1 MVELNTYKESNDAGP
16 STPKSPKLK
25 KQKRKAV
32 KEDIPVAKI
41 PRITSPVGSQDE
53 PMTGS
58 ASDKD
63 PMETLEEV
71 DPMAALDN
79 QDQEGKKGEEGIK
92 EEEAAVGPLPVT
104 ADEFEQEAEREIEA
118 SKGLDGV
125 AVDEG
130 KMKLVHQ
137 VRHQVAVP
145 PDYPYIPIAQHK
157 RLDPPART
165 YKFELDPFQFV
176 ATSCIERNESV
187 LVSAHTSAGKTV
199 VAEFAIATCLKE
211 GRRVVYTSP
220 IKALSNQKYREFLEI
235 FTDVGLMTGDVTINP
250 TASCL
255 VMTTEILR
263 SMLYRGSEVM
273 REVAWVVFDEVHYMR
288 DKERGVVWEET
299 IILLPHTVRYVFL
312 SATIPNSMEFAEWIC
327 QTHQQPCHVV
337 YTDFRPTPLQH
348 YLFPAGSEGIY
359 LVVDERSNFREDNF
373 QKAMA
378 ALAAGQGEDSA
389 DPNAGKGRKGQ
400 KTRKGGA
407 LKEKSD
413 IYKIVR
419 LIMTRSLNP
428 VIIFAFSKRECEALA
443 LQMSKLEFNTE
454 DESTTVGQVFENAIG
469 GLSEDDRKLPQ
480 IEALLPLL
488 KRGIGIHHGGLL
500 PILKEVIE
508 ILFQE
513 GLIKCLF
520 ATETFSIGLNM
531 PAKTVVFTSVRKFD
545 GKDFRN
551 LSGGEYIQ
559 MSGRA
564 GRRGLDARGIVIM
577 MCDEK
582 LEPDIA
588 KSMVKGQADRLD
600 SAFHLGYN
608 MIINLMRVEGVSP
621 EYMLERCFYQF
632 QNSKSVPV
640 LEAQLKKAI
649 AERDSI
655 KIEQEESI
663 KDYYDLRSLLS
674 DKGADFQS
682 VITHPSYSL
691 PFLQSGRLIEV
702 RDGDKD
708 FGWGVVVAY
717 NKVTPPKGRPPVITE
732 NDPPQKGYI
741 VDVLIKIA
749 SDSTIPRDRSGAS
762 ILPPPKNDP
771 GVVAIISVLLSTVQS
786 ISQFRINLPKMLKG
800 QEEKNVA
807 FKAVNEILRRM
818 PDGPTLLDPIKNMGI
833 QDKSFKDLVKQI
845 SLLEQK
851 IQSLEIT
858 SSPLLPQLYDAY
870 SRKQRVSEEIRTL
883 KRRINGV
890 HDVLQLEELKARKRV
905 LRRLGFT
912 THDDVVEMKGRV
924 ACEISTG
931 DELML
936 TEMMF
941 GGVFN
946 PLSPEQCAGLLSCF
960 VFQEKSEAKVRLKE
974 DLAAPLRV
982 LQETARR
989 IAKVSNESGIA
1000 LVEDEYV
1007 QGFKVEMMD
1016 AVLQWCKG
1024 AKFAEI
1030 CKLTDIF
1037 EGSIIRCFRRLQEL
1051 LRQMGQAAH
1060 AIGNTELEEKFGA
1073 SLQMLERPNT
1083 VVFNPSLYL

>member
-1 MVELNTYKESNDAGP
+1 MASSNSNSKSVAGP
-16 STPKSPKLK
+16 STPRSK
-25 KQKRKAV
+25 KEKKRGV
-32 KEDIPVAKI
+32 KERSVDTISDRPVKTAKI
-41 PRITSPVGSQDE
+41 EEDIQEDETGQAGGDAMDLLDSGAGPSNPKADAMEILEGQTEKGQD
-53 PMTGS
+53 
-58 ASDKD
+58 
-63 PMETLEEV
+63 LE
-71 DPMAALDN
+71 
-79 QDQEGKKGEEGIK
+79 G
-92 EEEAAVGPLPVT
+92 VT
-104 ADEFEQEAEREIEA
+104 VVKADEFSTEAEREIEA
-118 SKGLDGV
+118 SKGLDG
-125 AVDEG
+125 AASDEG

-145 PDYPYIPIAQHK
+145 PNYPYVPISEHK
-157 RLDPPART
+157 RNANPARE
-165 YKFELDPFQFV
+165 YKFTLDPFQYV
-176 ATSCIERNESV
+176 STSCIERNESV

-199 VAEFAIATCLKE
+199 VAEFAIATCLRE
-211 GRRVVYTSP
+211 GKRIVYTSP
-220 IKALSNQKYREFLEI
+220 IKALSNQKYREFLET
-235 FTDVGLMTGDVTINP
+235 FGDVGLMTGDVTINP

-312 SATIPNSMEFAEWIC
+312 SATIPNSMEFAEWITK
-327 QTHQQPCHVV
+327 THEQPCHVV

-389 DPNAGKGRKGQ
+389 DPNSGKGRKGN

-407 LKEKSD
+407 MKGEKSD
-413 IYKIVR
+413 IYKIVT
-419 LIMTRSLNP
+419 LIMRRNLNP
-428 VIIFAFSKRECEALA
+428 VIIFAFSKRECEDLA
-443 LQMSKLEFNTE
+443 MQMQKFDFNSP
-454 DESTTVGQVFENAIG
+454 DEAAMVQQVFENAIS
-469 GLSEDDRKLPQ
+469 GLSEDDKKLSQ
-480 IEALLPLL
+480 IEGILPLL

-513 GLIKCLF
+513 GLIKALF

-582 LEPDIA
+582 IEPDAA
-588 KSMVKGQADRLD
+588 KGMVKGQADRLD

-621 EYMLERCFYQF
+621 EYMLERCFFQF
-632 QNSKSVPV
+632 QNSMSVPV
-640 LEAQLKKAI
+640 LEKQLKE
-649 AERDSI
+649 AEAARDEIVVEKEDEIS
-655 KIEQEESI
+655 E
-663 KDYYDLRSLLS
+663 YYDLRQQLKE
-674 DKGADFQS
+674 KGQDFQA
-682 VITHPSYSL
+682 VISHPSYSL
-691 PFLQSGRLIEV
+691 KFLQAGRLVEIKDE
-702 RDGDKD
+702 DKD
-708 FGWGVVVAY
+708 FGWCVVVAY
-717 NKVTPPKGRPPVITE
+717 NKVVNPKGRTPIFTE
-732 NDPPQKGYI
+732 SDPAQKQYV
-741 VDVLIKIA
+741 VDVLTRVA
-749 SDSTIPRDRSGAS
+749 SGTSSNPKDRSSSAL
-762 ILPPPKNDP
+762 IPPSGNDQ
-771 GVVAIISVLLSTVQS
+771 GEVAVIACSLTTVQA
-786 ISQFRINLPKMLKG
+786 ISQYRINLPKDLRG
-800 QEEKNVA
+800 QSERNTA
-807 FKAVNEILRRM
+807 FKAVNEIKKRM
-818 PDGPTLLDPIKNMGI
+818 KDGPPLLDPIKSMGI
-833 QDKSFKDLVKQI
+833 EDKGFKDLVKKI
-845 SLLEQK
+845 GILEQRLT
-851 IQSLEIT
+851 SLPIT
-858 SSPLLPQLYDAY
+858 SSSSLPRIYDLYDQ
-870 SRKQRVSEEIRTL
+870 KQQSIENVKSL
-883 KRRINGV
+883 KRKINSV
-890 HDVLQLEELKARKRV
+890 HDVLQLEELKSRKRV

-912 THDDVVEMKGRV
+912 TSDDVVEMKGRV

-941 GGVFN
+941 GGTFGE
-946 PLSPEQCAGLLSCF
+946 LTPEQCAALLSCF

-974 DLAAPLRV
+974 ELAAPLRV

-989 IAKVSNESGIA
+989 IAKISNESGIPI
-1000 LVEDEYV
+1000 VEDEYV
-1007 QGFKVEMMD
+1007 QSFKVEMMD

-1024 AKFAEI
+1024 AKFSEI
-1030 CKLTDIF
+1030 CNLTDIF

-1051 LRQMGQAAH
+1051 IRQMGQAAH
-1060 AIGNTELEEKFGA
+1060 AIGNTELEEKFGK
-1073 SLQMLERPNT
+1073 SMELLERPNT
-1083 VVFNPSLYL
+1083 VVFNPS

>member
-1 MVELNTYKESNDAGP
+1 MEKNLHAVNGNGTTHEDANN
-16 STPKSPKLK
+16 
-25 KQKRKAV
+25 
-32 KEDIPVAKI
+32 
-41 PRITSPVGSQDE
+41 DE
-53 PMTGS
+53 P
-58 ASDKD
+58 
-63 PMETLEEV
+63 V
-71 DPMAALDN
+71 
-79 QDQEGKKGEEGIK
+79 
-92 EEEAAVGPLPVT
+92 LPT
-104 ADEFEQEAEREIEA
+104 RADEFEQQAEREVEA
-118 SKGLDGV
+118 SKGLDG
-125 AVDEG
+125 AASNTDEG

-137 VRHQVAVP
+137 VRHQVALP
-145 PDYPYIPIAQHK
+145 PNYPYIPIAQHVRK
-157 RLDPPART
+157 SPPART
-165 YKFELDPFQFV
+165 YKFELDPFQQV
-176 ATSCIERNESV
+176 STSCIERNESV

-199 VAEFAIATCLKE
+199 IAEYAIATCLKE

-220 IKALSNQKYREFLEI
+220 IKALSNQKYREFLEV
-235 FTDVGLMTGDVTINP
+235 FSDVGLMTGDVTINP

-273 REVAWVVFDEVHYMR
+273 REVAWVIFDEVHYMR

-327 QTHQQPCHVV
+327 STHDQPCHVV

-378 ALAAGQGEDSA
+378 ALAQGQGEDPA
-389 DPNAGKGRKGQ
+389 DPSGGKGKKG
-400 KTRKGGA
+400 KTKKGGA
-407 LKEKSD
+407 MKGEKSD

-419 LIMTRSLNP
+419 LIMTRNLNP
-428 VIIFAFSKRECEALA
+428 VIIFAFSKRECEHLA
-443 LQMSKLEFNTE
+443 MQMSKLDFNTE
-454 DESTTVGQVFENAIG
+454 DEASTVAQVFENAIG
-469 GLSEDDRKLPQ
+469 ALSEDDRKLPQ
-480 IEALLPLL
+480 IELILPLL

-513 GLIKCLF
+513 GLIKALF

-564 GRRGLDARGIVIM
+564 GRRGLDTRGIVIM

-582 LEPDIA
+582 LEPDAA
-588 KSMVKGQADRLD
+588 KGMVKGQADRLD

-632 QNSKSVPV
+632 QNSMSVPV
-640 LEAQLKKAI
+640 LEKELKAAEK
-649 AERDSI
+649 ERDAIVVEDEENI
-655 KIEQEESI
+655 KE
-663 KDYYDLRSLLS
+663 YYEIRQLLKE
-674 DKGADFQS
+674 KGQDFQA
-682 VITHPSYSL
+682 VITHPTYAL
-691 PFLQSGRLIEV
+691 PFLNAGRLVEIK
-702 RDGDKD
+702 DGDRD

-717 NKVTPPKGRPPVITE
+717 NKVVNQKGRPPVF
-732 NDPPQKGYI
+732 NDKDPPQKGYI
-741 VDVLIKIA
+741 VDVLLRIA
-749 SDSTIPRDRSGAS
+749 SDSAPSKDRSGIATGFQ
-762 ILPPPKNDP
+762 PPSGSDA
-771 GVVAIISVLLSTVQS
+771 GQVVIIGVLLCTVQS
-786 ISQFRINLPKMLKG
+786 ISQFRIKLPKDLRG
-800 QEEKNVA
+800 QGEKNTA
-807 FKAVNEILRRM
+807 FKAIGEIKRRM
-818 PDGPTLLDPIKNMGI
+818 PAGPTLLDPIKNMGI
-833 QDKSFKDLVKQI
+833 NDKSFKDLVKQI
-845 SLLEQK
+845 SMLEERL
-851 IQSLEIT
+851 QSLPI
-858 SSPLLPQLYDAY
+858 SRSPSLATLYDTFE
-870 SRKQRVSEEIRTL
+870 RKERATEHIKAL
-883 KRRINGV
+883 KRKINSV
-890 HDVLQLEELKARKRV
+890 HDVLQLEELKSRKRV

-912 THDDVVEMKGRV
+912 TQEDVVEMKGRV

-931 DELML
+931 DELLL

-946 PLSPEQCAGLLSCF
+946 PLSPEHCAALLSCF
-960 VFQEKSEAKVRLKE
+960 VFQEKSEQKVRLKD
-974 DLAAPLRV
+974 DLAAPLRT
-982 LQETARR
+982 LQETTRR
-989 IAKVSNESGIA
+989 IAKISNESGIA

-1007 QGFKVEMMD
+1007 QSFKVEMMD

-1030 CKLTDIF
+1030 CKLTDVF

-1051 LRQMGQAAH
+1051 LRQMGQAAV
-1060 AIGNTELEEKFGA
+1060 AIGNTELEQKFAA
-1073 SLQMLERPNT
+1073 SLEMLEKPNT
-1083 VVFNPSLYL
+1083 VVFNPS

>member
-1 MVELNTYKESNDAGP
+1 MDSSPGP
-16 STPKSPKLK
+16 SRQRSNKKRVAQAGSPGADSLPS
-25 KQKRKAV
+25 KA
-32 KEDIPVAKI
+32 
-41 PRITSPVGSQDE
+41 PRLDAE
-53 PMTGS
+53 P
-58 ASDKD
+58 A
-63 PMETLEEV
+63 V
-71 DPMAALDN
+71 DPMAALEAGQVAADGHEA
-79 QDQEGKKGEEGIK
+79 DGAAHVPGA
-92 EEEAAVGPLPVT
+92 AAVR
-104 ADEFEQEAEREIEA
+104 ADEFSTEAEREVDGA
-118 SKGLDGV
+118 KGLGD
-125 AVDEG
+125 ADEG
-130 KMKLVHQ
+130 KMKLVHS

-145 PDYPYIPIAQHK
+145 PGYPYVPIAQHVRK
-157 RLDPPART
+157 DPPARS
-165 YKFELDPFQFV
+165 YNFELDPFQHV

-211 GRRVVYTSP
+211 GKRVVYTSP
-220 IKALSNQKYREFLEI
+220 IKALSNQKYREFLET
-235 FTDVGLMTGDVTINP
+235 FSDVGLMTGDVTINP

-299 IILLPHTVRYVFL
+299 IILLPHTVHYVFL

-327 QTHQQPCHVV
+327 QTHEQPCHVV

-378 ALAAGQGEDSA
+378 ALAQGQGEDPA
-389 DPNAGKGRKGQ
+389 DPNSGAGRKG

-407 LKEKSD
+407 MKGVSD
-413 IYKIVR
+413 IYKIVK
-419 LIMTRSLNP
+419 LIMARNLNP

-443 LQMSKLEFNTE
+443 MQMSKLDFNSE
-454 DESTTVGQVFENAIG
+454 DEAATVGQVFDNAIG
-469 GLSEDDRKLPQ
+469 ALSEDDRKLPQ
-480 IEALLPLL
+480 IEHLLPLL

-513 GLIKCLF
+513 GLIKALF

-582 LEPDIA
+582 IEPDAA

-608 MIINLMRVEGVSP
+608 MIINLMRVEGISP

-632 QNSKSVPV
+632 QNSLSVPV
-640 LEAQLKKAI
+640 LEAKLKEAEATRDAIQIEDEDAI
-649 AERDSI
+649 AE
-655 KIEQEESI
+655 
-663 KDYYDLRSLLS
+663 YYDLRQQLQQLEQ
-674 DKGADFQS
+674 DFKA
-682 VITHPSYSL
+682 VITHPTYIL
-691 PFLQSGRLIEV
+691 PFLQPGRMVEV
-702 RDGDKD
+702 RDGDRD
-708 FGWGVVVAY
+708 FGWAVVVAY
-717 NKVTPPKGRPPVITE
+717 NKIVNPKGRPPVVTE

-741 VDVLIKIA
+741 VDVLVRVA
-749 SDSTIPRDRSGAS
+749 SGSAVPRDRDAAE
-762 ILPPPKNDP
+762 ILPPSGDDA
-771 GVVAIISVLLSTVQS
+771 GEVAVIGVLLSTVQS
-786 ISQFRINLPKMLKG
+786 ISHIRIHLPKDLRA
-800 QEEKNVA
+800 QNDKNTAFRAVA
-807 FKAVNEILRRM
+807 EVKKRFPGGL
-818 PDGPTLLDPIKNMGI
+818 TLLDPIQNMGI
-833 QDKSFKDLVKQI
+833 KDDSFKKLVKKI
-845 SLLEQK
+845 SVLEAK
-851 IQSLEIT
+851 IQSLPIA
-858 SSPLLPQLYDAY
+858 SSAALPQRYDEYDAKVAATATV
-870 SRKQRVSEEIRTL
+870 RALKKQIAS
-883 KRRINGV
+883 V
-890 HDVLQLEELKARKRV
+890 HDVLQLEELKGRKRV

-912 THDDVVEMKGRV
+912 TADDVVEMKGRV

-931 DELML
+931 DELLL

-946 PLSPEQCAGLLSCF
+946 PLTPEHCAALLSCF
-960 VFQEKSEAKVRLKE
+960 VFQEKSEAKVRIKE

-982 LQETARR
+982 MQETARR
-989 IAKVSNESGIA
+989 IAKVSNESKIA

-1007 QGFKVEMMD
+1007 QSFKVEMTE

-1024 AKFAEI
+1024 AKFADI
-1030 CKLTDIF
+1030 CKLTDVF

-1060 AIGNTELEEKFGA
+1060 AIGNTELEDKFA
-1073 SLQMLERPNT
+1073 KALELLERPNT

>member
-1 MVELNTYKESNDAGP
+1 MADLTPIDSSASAGP
-16 STPKSPKLK
+16 STTNGTSKMK
-25 KQKRKAV
+25 KQRKRQAKESGTSTPDRPGKTPRLTEVDDEEDDPMDALDGANAPVDPVNSAV
-32 KEDIPVAKI
+32 V
-41 PRITSPVGSQDE
+41 
-53 PMTGS
+53 
-58 ASDKD
+58 D
-63 PMETLEEV
+63 PME
-71 DPMAALDN
+71 ALD
-79 QDQEGKKGEEGIK
+79 GET
-92 EEEAAVGPLPVT
+92 EAAMPVR
-104 ADEFEQEAEREIEA
+104 ADEFEQQAEREVEA
-118 SKGLDGV
+118 AKGLDGV
-125 AVDEG
+125 AAEEG

-145 PDYPYIPIAQHK
+145 PNFPYVPISQHK

-176 ATSCIERNESV
+176 STSCIERNESV

-220 IKALSNQKYREFLEI
+220 IKALSNQKYREFLET
-235 FTDVGLMTGDVTINP
+235 FGDVGLMTGDVTINP

-327 QTHQQPCHVV
+327 ATHEQPCHVV

-348 YLFPAGSEGIY
+348 YLFPAGSDGIY

-389 DPNAGKGRKGQ
+389 DPNSGKGRKG

-407 LKEKSD
+407 MKGEKSD
-413 IYKIVR
+413 IYKIVT
-419 LIMTRSLNP
+419 LIMRRNLNP
-428 VIIFAFSKRECEALA
+428 VIIFAFSKRECEDLA
-443 LQMSKLEFNTE
+443 MQMQKFDFNTE
-454 DESTTVGQVFENAIG
+454 DEAATVAQVFENAIG
-469 GLSEDDRKLPQ
+469 ALSEDDRKLSQ
-480 IEALLPLL
+480 IEGILPLL

-513 GLIKCLF
+513 GLIKALF

-582 LEPDIA
+582 IEPDAA
-588 KSMVKGQADRLD
+588 KGMVKGQADRLD

-621 EYMLERCFYQF
+621 EYMLERCFFQF
-632 QNSKSVPV
+632 QNTMSVPV
-640 LEAQLKKAI
+640 LEKQLKEAEV
-649 AERDSI
+649 ERDAIVVENEDEI
-655 KIEQEESI
+655 KE
-663 KDYYDLRSLLS
+663 YYELRQQLKE
-674 DKGADFQS
+674 KGQDFQA
-682 VITHPSYSL
+682 VISHPSYSL
-691 PFLQSGRLIEV
+691 RFLQAGRLVEI

-717 NKVTPPKGRPPVITE
+717 NKIVNPKGRAPVWTE
-732 NDPPQKGYI
+732 DDAPQKQYT
-741 VDVLIKIA
+741 VDVLTRIA
-749 SDSTIPRDRSGAS
+749 SGSSVPRDRSSSG
-762 ILPPPKNDP
+762 ILPPAKGDQ
-771 GVVAIISVLLSTVQS
+771 GEVAIIACSLTTVQA
-786 ISQFRINLPKMLKG
+786 ISQYRINLPKDLRG
-800 QEEKNVA
+800 QGEKNTA
-807 FKAVNEILRRM
+807 FKAVGEIKKRM
-818 PDGPTLLDPIKNMGI
+818 PEGPPLLDPIKSMGI
-833 QDKSFKDLVKQI
+833 EDKSFKDLVKKI
-845 SLLEQK
+845 AILEDRL
-851 IQSLEIT
+851 QSLSIT
-858 SSPLLPQLYDAY
+858 KSADLPRLYDLFD
-870 SRKQRVSEEIRTL
+870 RKQQTIESVKAL
-883 KRRINGV
+883 KRKINSV
-890 HDVLQLEELKARKRV
+890 HDILQLEELKSRKRV

-912 THDDVVEMKGRV
+912 SSDDVVEMKGRV

-941 GGVFN
+941 GGTFGT
-946 PLSPEQCAGLLSCF
+946 LTPEQCAALLSCF

-974 DLAAPLRV
+974 DLAAPLRT

-1007 QGFKVEMMD
+1007 QSFKVEMMD

-1024 AKFAEI
+1024 AKFSDI
-1030 CKLTDIF
+1030 CNLTDIF

-1051 LRQMGQAAH
+1051 IRQMGAAAH
-1060 AIGNTELEEKFGA
+1060 AIGNTELEEKFA
-1073 SLQMLERPNT
+1073 KSMELLERPNT

>member
-1 MVELNTYKESNDAGP
+1 MSSKAGP
-16 STPKSPKLK
+16 SRTPK
-25 KQKRKAV
+25 KRSANGQDGPASKN
-32 KEDIPVAKI
+32 
-41 PRITSPVGSQDE
+41 PRIDDDE
-53 PMTGS
+53 YDATGG
-58 ASDKD
+58 AGVD
-63 PMETLEEV
+63 PME
-71 DPMAALDN
+71 AL
-79 QDQEGKKGEEGIK
+79 EGKVDAMEALESGGDAMEAL
-92 EEEAAVGPLPVT
+92 EAAMPVR
-104 ADEFEQEAEREIEA
+104 ADEFEQEAEREVENA
-118 SKGLDGV
+118 KGLDGKV
-125 AVDEG
+125 EEG

-145 PDYPYIPIAQHK
+145 PNYPYTPIAQHV
-157 RLDPPART
+157 RNDPPART
-165 YKFELDPFQFV
+165 YNFELDPFQHV

-220 IKALSNQKYREFLEI
+220 IKALSNQKYREFLET
-235 FTDVGLMTGDVTINP
+235 FSDVGLMTGDVTINP

-273 REVAWVVFDEVHYMR
+273 REVAWVIFDEVHYMR

-299 IILLPHTVRYVFL
+299 IILLPHPVRYVFL

-327 QTHQQPCHVV
+327 QTHEQPCHVV

-378 ALAAGQGEDSA
+378 SLAQGQGEDPA
-389 DPNAGKGRKGQ
+389 DPSSGKGKKGRT
-400 KTRKGGA
+400 KKGGA
-407 LKEKSD
+407 MKGEKSD

-419 LIMTRSLNP
+419 LIMTRNLNP

-443 LQMSKLEFNTE
+443 MQMSKLDFNTE
-454 DESTTVGQVFENAIG
+454 DEAATVQQVFENAIS

-480 IEALLPLL
+480 IELILPLL

-513 GLIKCLF
+513 GLIKALF

-582 LEPDIA
+582 IEPDAA

-632 QNSKSVPV
+632 QNSMSVPV
-640 LEAQLKKAI
+640 LEEQLKMAEKERDAIKVEKEDEI
-649 AERDSI
+649 AE
-655 KIEQEESI
+655 
-663 KDYYDLRSLLS
+663 YYELRQLLK
-674 DKGADFQS
+674 DKGQDFQA
-682 VITHPSYSL
+682 VITHPTYAL
-691 PFLQSGRLIEV
+691 PFLNAGRLVEV
-702 RDGDKD
+702 KDGDKD
-708 FGWGVVVAY
+708 FGWGVVVAF
-717 NKVTPPKGRPPVITE
+717 NKIIPPKGRPPVVSE
-732 NDPPQKGYI
+732 NEPPQKHYI
-741 VDVLIKIA
+741 VDVLMRI
-749 SDSTIPRDRSGAS
+749 SSESVLPRDRSVSG
-762 ILPPPKNDP
+762 INPPAQGDA
-771 GVVAIISVLLSTVQS
+771 GEVAIVAVLLSTIQS
-786 ISQFRINLPKMLKG
+786 ISQFRIKLPKDLRA
-800 QEEKNVA
+800 QAEKNTA
-807 FKAVNEILRRM
+807 FKSVGEIMRRM
-818 PDGPTLLDPIKNMGI
+818 PQGPTLLDPVKNMGI
-833 QDKSFKDLVKQI
+833 NDKSFKDLVKQI
-845 SLLEQK
+845 ALLEDK
-851 IQSLEIT
+851 IQSLKIT
-858 SSPLLPQLYDAY
+858 KSSSLPQLYDLY
-870 SRKQRVSEEIRTL
+870 DRKQRAIEAVRTL
-883 KRRINGV
+883 KRKINSV
-890 HDVLQLEELKARKRV
+890 HDVLQLEELKSRKRV
-905 LRRLGFT
+905 LRRLGFST
-912 THDDVVEMKGRV
+912 SDDVVEMKGRV

-931 DELML
+931 DELLL

-941 GGVFN
+941 GGTFN
-946 PLSPEQCAGLLSCF
+946 PLTPEQCAALLSCF

-974 DLAAPLRV
+974 ELAAPLRV

-1007 QGFKVEMMD
+1007 QSFKVEMMD

-1024 AKFAEI
+1024 AKFADI
-1030 CKLTDIF
+1030 CKLTDVF

-1051 LRQMGQAAH
+1051 LRQMGQAAN
-1060 AIGNTELEEKFGA
+1060 AIGNTELEEKFAAG
-1073 SLQMLERPNT
+1073 LEMLERPNT

>member
-1 MVELNTYKESNDAGP
+1 MAPKGSNGNSVAGP
-16 STPKSPKLK
+16 STPRSKKDKKRNVNERSVDTISDRPVKS
-25 KQKRKAV
+25 
-32 KEDIPVAKI
+32 AKI
-41 PRITSPVGSQDE
+41 DENIAEDETGQAGGDAMGLLDSGAGAGPSNTNGDAMEVLEAQNGEGQD
-53 PMTGS
+53 
-58 ASDKD
+58 
-63 PMETLEEV
+63 V
-71 DPMAALDN
+71 
-79 QDQEGKKGEEGIK
+79 EG
-92 EEEAAVGPLPVT
+92 VT
-104 ADEFEQEAEREIEA
+104 VVKADEFSTEAEREVEA
-118 SKGLDGV
+118 SKGLDG
-125 AVDEG
+125 AAADEG
-130 KMKLVHQ
+130 KMKLVHS

-145 PDYPYIPIAQHK
+145 PKYPYIPISEHK
-157 RLDPPART
+157 RNDPPARE
-165 YKFELDPFQFV
+165 YKFTLDPFQYV
-176 ATSCIERNESV
+176 STSCIERNESV

-211 GRRVVYTSP
+211 GRRIVYTSP
-220 IKALSNQKYREFLEI
+220 IKALSNQKYREFLET
-235 FTDVGLMTGDVTINP
+235 FGDVGLMTGDVTINP

-299 IILLPHTVRYVFL
+299 IILLPHSVRYVFL
-312 SATIPNSMEFAEWIC
+312 SATIPNSMEFAEWITK
-327 QTHQQPCHVV
+327 THDQPCHVV

-389 DPNAGKGRKGQ
+389 DPNSGKGRKGN

-407 LKEKSD
+407 MKGEKSD
-413 IYKIVR
+413 IYKIVT
-419 LIMTRSLNP
+419 LIMRRNLNP
-428 VIIFAFSKRECEALA
+428 VIIFAFSKRECEDLA
-443 LQMSKLEFNTE
+443 MQMQKFDFNTP
-454 DESTTVGQVFENAIG
+454 DEAAMVQQVFENAIG
-469 GLSEDDRKLPQ
+469 GLSEDDKKLSQ
-480 IEALLPLL
+480 IEGILPLL

-513 GLIKCLF
+513 GLIKALF

-582 LEPDIA
+582 IEPDAA
-588 KSMVKGQADRLD
+588 KGMVKGQADRLD

-621 EYMLERCFYQF
+621 EYMLERCFFQF
-632 QNSKSVPV
+632 QNSMSVPM
-640 LEAQLKKAI
+640 LEKQLKE
-649 AERDSI
+649 AEETRDALVVEKEDEIS
-655 KIEQEESI
+655 E
-663 KDYYDLRSLLS
+663 YYDLRQQLKE
-674 DKGADFQS
+674 KGQDFQA
-682 VITHPSYSL
+682 VISHPSYSL
-691 PFLQSGRLIEV
+691 KFLQAGRLVEIK
-702 RDGDKD
+702 DGDKD
-708 FGWGVVVAY
+708 FGWCVVVAY
-717 NKVTPPKGRPPVITE
+717 NKVVNPKGRTPIFTE
-732 NDPPQKGYI
+732 SDPAQKQYV
-741 VDVLIKIA
+741 VDVLTRVA
-749 SDSTIPRDRSGAS
+749 SGTTSSNPKDRSS
-762 ILPPPKNDP
+762 SSLIPPSGSDQ
-771 GVVAIISVLLSTVQS
+771 GEVAIIACSLMTVQA
-786 ISQFRINLPKMLKG
+786 ISQYRINLPKDLRG
-800 QEEKNVA
+800 QSEKTTA
-807 FKAVNEILRRM
+807 FKAVGEIKKRM
-818 PDGPTLLDPIKNMGI
+818 KDGPPLLDPIKSMGI
-833 QDKSFKDLVKQI
+833 EDKGFKDLIKKI
-845 SLLEQK
+845 SILEQRLA
-851 IQSLEIT
+851 SLPIT
-858 SSPLLPQLYDAY
+858 TSPSLPRLYDLY
-870 SRKQRVSEEIRTL
+870 DQKQQSIENVKSL
-883 KRRINGV
+883 KRKINSV
-890 HDVLQLEELKARKRV
+890 HDILQLEELKSRKRV

-912 THDDVVEMKGRV
+912 TADDVVEMKGRV

-941 GGVFN
+941 GGTFGE
-946 PLSPEQCAGLLSCF
+946 LTPEQCAALLSCF

-974 DLAAPLRV
+974 ELAAPLRV

-989 IAKVSNESGIA
+989 IAKISNESGIA

-1007 QGFKVEMMD
+1007 QSFKVEMMD

-1024 AKFAEI
+1024 AKFSDI
-1030 CKLTDIF
+1030 CNLTDIF

-1051 LRQMGQAAH
+1051 IRQMGQAAH
-1060 AIGNTELEEKFGA
+1060 AIGNTELEEKFGK
-1073 SLQMLERPNT
+1073 SMELLERPNT
-1083 VVFNPSLYL
+1083 VVFNPS

>member
-1 MVELNTYKESNDAGP
+1 MAESWSASGAGP
-16 STPKSPKLK
+16 STPKTK
-25 KQKRKAV
+25 KAKKRAARTT
-32 KEDIPVAKI
+32 EDGDDTLPASKT
-41 PRITSPVGSQDE
+41 PRLATPDPAGGAGI
-53 PMTGS
+53 
-58 ASDKD
+58 D
-63 PMETLEEV
+63 PMEALDTVDGSE
-71 DPMAALDN
+71 DPMAALEA
-79 QDQEGKKGEEGIK
+79 QAQGENGTTSMGEQG
-92 EEEAAVGPLPVT
+92 ENGVMPMV
-104 ADEFEQEAEREIEA
+104 ADEFEQEATREVEPDQ
-118 SKGLDGV
+118 GLG
-125 AVDEG
+125 AGQVDEG

-137 VRHQVAVP
+137 VRHQVALP
-145 PDYPYIPIAQHK
+145 QNYPYVPIAQHK

-165 YKFELDPFQFV
+165 YKFALDPFQHV

-199 VAEFAIATCLKE
+199 VAEFAIATCLNE

-273 REVAWVVFDEVHYMR
+273 REVAWVIFDEVHYMR

-327 QTHQQPCHVV
+327 KAHDQPCHVV

-378 ALAAGQGEDSA
+378 ALAQGQGEDPS
-389 DPNAGKGRKGQ
+389 DPNAGKGRKGN

-407 LKEKSD
+407 MKEKSD
-413 IYKIVR
+413 IYKIVK
-419 LIMTRSLNP
+419 LIMSRNLNP
-428 VIIFAFSKRECEALA
+428 VIIFAFSKRECESLA
-443 LQMSKLEFNTE
+443 MQMSKLDFNTE
-454 DESTTVGQVFENAIG
+454 DEAATVGQVFENAIG
-469 GLSEDDRKLPQ
+469 ALSEDDRKLPQ
-480 IEALLPLL
+480 IELILPLL

-513 GLIKCLF
+513 GLIKALF

-531 PAKTVVFTSVRKFD
+531 PAKTVVFTGIRKFD
-545 GKDFRN
+545 GVIYRN

-582 LEPDIA
+582 IEPEAA
-588 KSMVKGQADRLD
+588 KGMVKGQADRLD

-608 MIINLMRVEGVSP
+608 MIINLMRVEGISP
-621 EYMLERCFYQF
+621 EFMLERCFFQF
-632 QNSKSVPV
+632 QNTMSVPV
-640 LEAQLKKAI
+640 LEQELKKAEE
-649 AERDSI
+649 ERDAI
-655 KIEQEESI
+655 KIEGEDEVAE
-663 KDYYDLRSLLS
+663 YYELRQVLK
-674 DKGADFQS
+674 DKGNDFRA
-682 VITHPSYSL
+682 VITHPTYVL
-691 PFLQSGRLIEV
+691 PFLNTGRLVEIK
-702 RDGDKD
+702 DGDKD
-708 FGWGVVVAY
+708 FGWGVVLGY
-717 NKVTPPKGRPPVITE
+717 NKIVNPKGKPPVFTE
-732 NDPPQKGYI
+732 NDPPQKGYV
-741 VDVLIKIA
+741 VDVLVRLA
-749 SDSTIPRDRSGAS
+749 SGT
-762 ILPPPKNDP
+762 ILPKDRTAVSASLNPPPP
-771 GVVAIISVLLSTVQS
+771 GDEGEVSIIGVLLSTIQS
-786 ISQFRINLPKMLKG
+786 VSQIRINLPKDLRG
-800 QEEKNVA
+800 QSEKNTAFRAVA
-807 FKAVNEILRRM
+807 EVKRRM
-818 PDGPTLLDPIKNMGI
+818 PDGPTLLDPIRNMGI
-833 QDKSFKDLVKQI
+833 EDKSFKDLVKQI
-845 SLLEQK
+845 ALLEDK
-851 IQSLEIT
+851 IQSLPIS
-858 SSPLLPQLYDAY
+858 SSPSLPQRYDAY
-870 SRKQRVSEEIRTL
+870 HTKQQTIQHVKDL
-883 KRRINGV
+883 KRKINSV
-890 HDVLQLEELKARKRV
+890 HDVLQLEELKSRKRV

-912 THDDVVEMKGRV
+912 SSDDVVEMKGRV
-924 ACEISTG
+924 ACEISSG

-941 GGVFN
+941 GGTFGG
-946 PLSPEQCAGLLSCF
+946 LSPEACAALLSCF
-960 VFQEKSEAKVRLKE
+960 VFDERSEAKVRLKE
-974 DLAAPLRV
+974 ELTTPLRV

-1000 LVEDEYV
+1000 IIEDEYV
-1007 QGFKVEMMD
+1007 QTFKVEMME
-1016 AVLQWCKG
+1016 AVLAWCKG

-1030 CKLTDIF
+1030 CKLTDVF

-1060 AIGNTELEEKFGA
+1060 VIGNTELEEKFA
-1073 SLQMLERPNT
+1073 QSLELLERPNT